1 MRRPTRQRL
10 VTIAAATVGSL
21 VLAVL
26 YLLASSGGG
35 REFLYSVTIPEPSP
49 PSASSSSSSSPS
61 APSSSVA
68 AVPRLPRAI
77 DAEWERRAVAAS
89 LVPGRAAIAV
99 VIDDVGLDRGRSLRV
114 IALPAPLTLSFLPYG
129 RDAPALAILARQRG
143 HEIMLHMPMQP
154 VGGENPGPQA
164 LSADLG
170 ESEIRLRVGA
180 ALDRFGDAIG
190 LNNHMGSRFTT
201 EKRLLRPVMD
211 ELAAR
216 GLVFLDS
223 RTSGASQGARAAE
236 ESGVPAALRDVFLD
250 NDLSAEA
257 IARQL
262 EEVERLARRR
272 GFAVAIGHPHDA
284 TLAALSVWLPGLSA
298 RGLQA
303 VPVSTVIRRSLQRGS
318 LSP

>member
-1 MRRPTRQRL
+1 
-10 VTIAAATVGSL
+10 
-21 VLAVL
+21 
-26 YLLASSGGG
+26 
-35 REFLYSVTIPEPSP
+35 
-49 PSASSSSSSSPS
+49 
-61 APSSSVA
+61 
-68 AVPRLPRAI
+68 
-77 DAEWERRAVAAS
+77 
-89 LVPGRAAIAV
+89 
-99 VIDDVGLDRGRSLRV
+99 
-114 IALPAPLTLSFLPYG
+114 LTLSFLPYG